1 MAVPLSEP
9 QHTVGFI
16 FHQGKQATVGITA
29 ETSHVSR
36 LSSPVSLLM
45 VYKTTSNHLLSKRN
59 EKYIIMISSCFVD
72 VRT

>member
-9 QHTVGFI
+9 QRTVGFI

-45 VYKTTSNHLLSKRN
+45 V
-59 EKYIIMISSCFVD
+59 
-72 VRT
+72 